1 MFSYAFKRLLSTIP
15 VLWIAVTL
23 AFFVLRLAPGGP
35 FDGERPLPPAILK
48 NLAAHYNLDKPLVE
62 QYLIYVGNVVQGDLG
77 PSFVNE
83 DFSVTE
89 QLMIGVPYTF
99 TVASLAIVLAVI
111 IGVAAGSI
119 GAIYQNKMP
128 DYMIGFVILTGL
140 VLPNFLVAPIL
151 QLVFGVKLGWLPV
164 AGWGDGAVRNLVLP
178 VVVLTLPHAA
188 RISRLMRGSIIEVM
202 NANYIRTARA
212 KGIGPRLT
220 VMRHAIKPA
229 LMPVVSYLGP
239 AASYLLTGSL
249 VVETVFGLPGIGK
262 YFITAALNRDYGM
275 VLGTVIFYMVLIIIL
290 NLLRRGGAQRMTM
303 EHFVTMRALE
313 FFELREESISF
324 AHST

>member
-23 AFFVLRLAPGGP
+23 SFFVLRLAPGGP

-62 QYLIYVGNVVQGDLG
+62 QYLIYVGNVLQGDLG

-99 TVASLAIVLAVI
+99 TVATLAIILAVAV
-111 IGVAAGSI
+111 GVAAGSI
-119 GAIYQNKMP
+119 GAIYQNRLP
-128 DYMIGFVILTGL
+128 DYLISIIILTGL
-140 VLPNFLVAPIL
+140 VLPSFLIAPIL

-164 AGWGDGAVRNLVLP
+164 AGWGSGSVANMILP
-178 VVVLTLPHAA
+178 VTVLTLPHAA

-212 KGIGPRLT
+212 KGIGPWLT

-249 VVETVFGLPGIGK
+249 VVETVFGLPGIGR
-262 YFITAALNRDYGM
+262 YFVTAALNRDYGM

-290 NLLRRGGAQRMTM
+290 NLLVDIAYAFLDPKVRTR
-303 EHFVTMRALE
+303 
-313 FFELREESISF
+313 
-324 AHST
+324 